1 MPQFS
6 KSSQAKLDTCDGRL
20 QRLFNEVIK
29 YQDCSIVCGFRGEE
43 EQNAAYQSGFSHV
56 KWPKGAHNKL
66 PSLAADVC
74 PYPIDFKDE
83 ARFIEFGKLVKEV
96 AKRLEIK
103 VEWGG
108 DWADTFGGS
117 KDYPHWQVKP

>member
-43 EQNAAYQSGFSHV
+43 EQNAAFDAGFSKV
-56 KWPKGAHNKL
+56 RWPKGKHNKN
-66 PSLAADVC
+66 PSKAVDVC

-96 AKRLEIK
+96 AKRLD
-103 VEWGG
+103 VVVSWGG
-108 DWADTFGGS
+108 DWEETFGGG
-117 KDYPHWQVKP
+117 KDYPHWEVK